1 MNYNEMAREYK
12 ITANELLKK
21 IENLKIEK
29 KGSYG
34 IQLNELNH
42 RIKMLEEM
50 YVDCDFTARVMK
62 ARATKNL
69 KD

>member
-21 IENLKIEK
+21 IENLKNEK
-29 KGSYG
+29 KGCYG
-34 IQLNELNH
+34 TRLNELNH
-42 RIKMLEEM
+42 RIKILEEM

-62 ARATKNL
+62 IRASKSVKN
-69 KD
+69 

>member
-29 KGSYG
+29 KR
-34 IQLNELNH
+34 QLW
-42 RIKMLEEM
+42 
-50 YVDCDFTARVMK
+50 YSA
-62 ARATKNL
+62 
-69 KD
+69 

>member
-12 ITANELLKK
+12 ITANELFK
-21 IENLKIEK
+21 KIEK

-69 KD
+69 KN

>member
-42 RIKMLEEM
+42 RIR
-50 YVDCDFTARVMK
+50 DR
-62 ARATKNL
+62 RTK
-69 KD
+69 KGSWWRYR

>member
-50 YVDCDFTARVMK
+50 YVD
-62 ARATKNL
+62 
-69 KD
+69 

>member
-29 KGSYG
+29 KG
-34 IQLNELNH
+34 QLW
-42 RIKMLEEM
+42 
-50 YVDCDFTARVMK
+50 YSA
-62 ARATKNL
+62 
-69 KD
+69 

>member
-34 IQLNELNH
+34 IQL
-42 RIKMLEEM
+42 KMLEEM

-69 KD
+69 KN